1 MSEFFQIL
9 ANLAQERDAAN
20 TAPSVTSAIRVAKQ
34 TAPAPTTTDA
44 KPAAVVP
51 EQVKITPPAEKAGTS
66 WIQSAVQA
74 VMKLPFVESAVK
86 EVNECI
92 CDIQAA
98 SDGESLMKRL
108 AEKRARSD
116 AEKIAKLEAVI
127 NVDEEPSEPK
137 EDQVVDEEAA
147 LNALIEEA
155 EKNKEKE
162 ELSEKNK
169 EKEELSDDDLEERP
183 AKKARLSSPPMDRM
197 VGPIKIAQY
206 LYWARAMD
214 DSEYD
219 ADAKNRWS
227 GCLEFIFPGKAV
239 NSKLIGQALKLH
251 KENWGFPA
259 YLMCLEM
266 PYSPAG
272 NILTGYNNW
281 LTRHINVDLAVWDH
295 KSEPSGLAEMIKDGA

>member
-1 MSEFFQIL
+1 MSEADEYLQL
-9 ANLAQERDAAN
+9 YVKQQESRN
-20 TAPSVTSAIRVAKQ
+20 TIPSVSAAIAATMNQPSR
-34 TAPAPTTTDA
+34 APTTATP

-51 EQVKITPPAEKAGTS
+51 EQVKITPPSEKAGTS

-74 VMKLPFVESAVK
+74 VMKLPFVESTVK

-98 SDGESLMKRL
+98 SDGETLLKRL

-155 EKNKEKE
+155 EN
-162 ELSEKNK
+162 NK
-169 EKEELSDDDLEERP
+169 EKEELSDDVLEERP

-197 VGPIKIAQY
+197 AGPVKIAQY

-219 ADAKNRWS
+219 EDATNKWS
-227 GCLEFIFPGKAV
+227 GGLELIFPGRAV
-239 NSKLIGQALKLH
+239 NSKLIAQAQKLH
-251 KENWGFPA
+251 NEFWGLPA

-266 PYSPAG
+266 PYSTTV
-272 NILTGYNNW
+272 NITNGYNRW
-281 LTRHINVDLAVWDH
+281 LTKYVNVDLAVWDH
-295 KSEPSGLAEMIKDGA
+295 KSEPSGLAEMIKDDA